1 MKKRLE
7 ILETQLTTS
16 ISQLEGM
23 IYNSVIKQT
32 EQLSKELD
40 DKIIFCVNLWVVIF
54 SKMLQ
59 IAILQN
65 DIVSESSI
73 QPPDVSKIID
83 GSFVNSP
90 PQC

>member
-1 MKKRLE
+1 MTLKKRLE

-23 IYNSVIKQT
+23 IYSTVINFQRNLAIKM
-32 EQLSKELD
+32 
-40 DKIIFCVNLWVVIF
+40 IFCVNLWVVIF

-73 QPPDVSKIID
+73 QPPDVSKNID

-90 PQC
+90 PQY

>member
-1 MKKRLE
+1 M
-7 ILETQLTTS
+7 
-16 ISQLEGM
+16 
-23 IYNSVIKQT
+23 
-32 EQLSKELD
+32 
-40 DKIIFCVNLWVVIF
+40 IFCVNLWVVIF

-83 GSFVNSP
+83 VSFVNSP